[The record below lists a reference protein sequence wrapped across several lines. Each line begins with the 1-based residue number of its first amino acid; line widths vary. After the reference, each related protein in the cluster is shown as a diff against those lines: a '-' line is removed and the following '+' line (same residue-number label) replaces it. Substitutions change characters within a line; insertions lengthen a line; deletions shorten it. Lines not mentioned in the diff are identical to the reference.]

1 MSIDRVGPAYPDAL
15 AVETPARSLSARHLH
30 RPGPAAPDL
39 EGLVEMAI
47 RGLDELLGY
56 HHVALLLVD
65 ESGRSLY
72 TIASRGFDDQKIG
85 AEVAL
90 GDGPIGGRLALRAA
104 THRRPTPA
112 QQVPE
117 AAARRTRCP
126 VRIEKSGRG
135 RFALDVHRP
144 LRLEVVDDARTCA
157 CSSLL
162 LWRTVAITRAP
173 PLCQTRS
180 S

>member
-1 MSIDRVGPAYPDAL
+1 
-15 AVETPARSLSARHLH
+15 
-30 RPGPAAPDL
+30 
-39 EGLVEMAI
+39 MAI
-47 RGLDELLGY
+47 RGLDELLGH

-72 TIASRGFDDQKIG
+72 TMANRGFDDKNIG

-90 GDGPIGGRLALRAA
+90 GDGPIGGPLARGELHRTTGLRQLGKYLKRRLDERDA
-104 THRRPTPA
+104 
-112 QQVPE
+112 
-117 AAARRTRCP
+117 P